1 MCKLHLRLF
10 AQKKQQLNEKAVEPI
25 AHVWQSRKK
34 RTSPSSCAI
43 IAFFVATNLLK
54 NLMNNKNIF
63 WRICCCIFARVTH
76 PCPLARM
83 FGKLQKLVSHQCF
96 HVLFFS
102 WSFLVEEVLLA
113 IVKKT
118 MDHHV
123 LLNLV
128 FATIVSTNFDL
139 WMFCGNVD
147 IFALVINFF
156 NVTWV
161 PMHVTVKLFE
171 VNETI

>member
-1 MCKLHLRLF
+1 M
-10 AQKKQQLNEKAVEPI
+10 
-25 AHVWQSRKK
+25 
-34 RTSPSSCAI
+34 
-43 IAFFVATNLLK
+43 
-54 NLMNNKNIF
+54 
-63 WRICCCIFARVTH
+63 
-76 PCPLARM
+76 
-83 FGKLQKLVSHQCF
+83 
-96 HVLFFS
+96 
-102 WSFLVEEVLLA
+102 EEVLLA